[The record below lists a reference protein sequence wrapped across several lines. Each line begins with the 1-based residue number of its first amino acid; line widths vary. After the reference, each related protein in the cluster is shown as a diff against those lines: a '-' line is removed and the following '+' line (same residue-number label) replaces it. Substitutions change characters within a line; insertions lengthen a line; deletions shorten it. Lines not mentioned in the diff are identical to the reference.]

1 MIGVFYIGQSAL
13 ESKSKWRNLKS
24 NLFMNKTKGE
34 DLKISNLRCYY
45 NYAINFCC
53 EKNLFTVTQKS

>member
-1 MIGVFYIGQSAL
+1 
-13 ESKSKWRNLKS
+13 
-24 NLFMNKTKGE
+24 MNKTKGE

-53 EKNLFTVTQKS
+53 EKKCVYSNSEKLA